1 MLQEALTVKSDDVK
15 GRNKVG
21 AAILEGEPV
30 VRTTWNESFLVL
42 IKEMCSLCLNVEL
55 DVKPDRR

>member
-1 MLQEALTVKSDDVK
+1 MTVKSDDVR
-15 GRNKVG
+15 GRSKVN

-30 VRTTWNESFLVL
+30 VHTTWNESFLVL

-55 DVKPDRR
+55 DVEPNRR